1 MSNSLSRYI
10 PSEVLTFIQSRE
22 TVLEVDKLGQ
32 PLDPIFLL
40 RPFLADFD
48 KVDASRITVVVDAF
62 KALQKFLRF
71 SRLRVVC
78 NQVTNISS
86 SLLVWP
92 SSVN

>member
-1 MSNSLSRYI
+1 M
-10 PSEVLTFIQSRE
+10 E
-22 TVLEVDKLGQ
+22 TVLEVDELGQ

-48 KVDASRITVVVDAF
+48 KVDASRITVIVDAF
-62 KALQKFLRF
+62 KALQKFLSF

-78 NQVTNISS
+78 NQDTNISS
-86 SLLVWP
+86 LVVWP